1 METGAVCCSDGEHCC
16 PHGSQC
22 DLKEQKC
29 SRKGSERFPSHRP
42 QEMKSWMRGRGGGGK
57 DSGKFNQE
65 PQNVKNVHSAVICPG
80 KEVQCPDE

>member
-1 METGAVCCSDGEHCC
+1 MTLETGAVCCLDGQHCC

-29 SRKGSERFPSHRP
+29 SRKGVKHLPSNRLP
-42 QEMKSWMRGRGGGGK
+42 EMKNGMEGEDK
-57 DSGKFNQE
+57 EKFNQG
-65 PQNVKNVHSAVICPG
+65 PQNVKNVLSAVICPG